1 MRPDSCAADAGP
13 PPPDASRP
21 ITSLHVCGELGLSRI
36 DRLVFDSR
44 GGRIAAVGDGSLAVV
59 DSTQGDTL
67 LQRDDAVAIGATP
80 ERVLVEHHD
89 HIEVIEDG
97 TSRVVSLP
105 RRRRG
110 GAFVLARDGSVAA
123 LELPRA
129 ADRVPLVALDTRTGA
144 ERSRVHLQFEPRA
157 LALSDDGSVLATL
170 AGDGVQ
176 VHRTS
181 DGAELGR
188 FDAPDASLLESG
200 PDGSFFVVAEGAPST
215 ITVRAP
221 DGRVLASLD
230 APVLV
235 SELELARDGRRLVMR
250 IHGSSRLAVFD
261 VDASGGVLV
270 PHPYIELPSPPVA
283 LAFGESGELACADDA
298 GVVSI
303 IDVATGETRTR
314 LRLGLP
320 ESYDVA
326 TITPDR
332 VLVGDAIVDLVRG
345 RVERELEASAAV
357 VAADGTLLVARGE
370 HVVHERV
377 DGTVLGELTFA
388 APVEALAAFGHDGE
402 ERVVVAHGSRLEVV
416 GLDGTE
422 RLATAIAPDVVR
434 ITASRDGAFVA
445 LVRLGQA
452 SEIVD
457 ARADALVPRPLT
469 VLNALTPSSQALSAD
484 GTTMAFVGSGDAVW
498 VATAG
503 TTAWPLLPRAS
514 GSALVVGATPWGFLV
529 SERIVDPRAYPI
541 ETTTVQ
547 LPPLGF
553 SLGADMLSAVA
564 LDEHRALILTE
575 GRVHML
581 CDAAR

>member
-1 MRPDSCAADAGP
+1 
-13 PPPDASRP
+13 
-21 ITSLHVCGELGLSRI
+21 
-36 DRLVFDSR
+36 
-44 GGRIAAVGDGSLAVV
+44 
-59 DSTQGDTL
+59 
-67 LQRDDAVAIGATP
+67 
-80 ERVLVEHHD
+80 
-89 HIEVIEDG
+89 
-97 TSRVVSLP
+97 
-105 RRRRG
+105 
-110 GAFVLARDGSVAA
+110 
-123 LELPRA
+123 
-129 ADRVPLVALDTRTGA
+129 
-144 ERSRVHLQFEPRA
+144 
-157 LALSDDGSVLATL
+157 
-170 AGDGVQ
+170 
-176 VHRTS
+176 
-181 DGAELGR
+181 
-188 FDAPDASLLESG
+188 
-200 PDGSFFVVAEGAPST
+200 
-215 ITVRAP
+215 
-221 DGRVLASLD
+221 
-230 APVLV
+230 
-235 SELELARDGRRLVMR
+235 
-250 IHGSSRLAVFD
+250 
-261 VDASGGVLV
+261 
-270 PHPYIELPSPPVA
+270 
-283 LAFGESGELACADDA
+283 
-298 GVVSI
+298 
-303 IDVATGETRTR
+303 

-388 APVEALAAFGHDGE
+388 APVEALAAFGREGE
-402 ERVVVAHGSRLEVV
+402 ERVVVVHGSRLEVV

-422 RLATAIAPDVVR
+422 RLATAIAPGVVR

-445 LVRLGQA
+445 LVRLGQV

-457 ARADALVPRPLT
+457 ARADVLVPRPLT
-469 VLNALTPSSQALSAD
+469 VPNALTPSSQALSAD

-553 SLGADMLSAVA
+553 SLGGDMRSAVA
-564 LDEHRALILTE
+564 LDEHRALIVTE

-581 CDAAR
+581 CDDAR